1 MLLYI
6 KVMKKEIEIKN
17 EQLYYYNENLKSL
30 AEKYGTPLKVTF
42 LDLIKERIVSLKE
55 TFDKVIKE
63 KNYSGKFVYL
73 NANKANYGVEEIE
86 TAYIYADGLECSS
99 YHDLLLTRDIMDN
112 HPEMKNKPIV
122 CNGYKKLD
130 YIQEIIDL
138 ASKGYNI
145 YTIIDNALEYDLLKK
160 YCHTQLKVGIRVHLE
175 ALYAEEDET
184 IKNDRFGVT
193 KEEFNYII
201 NDLVNNP
208 NLILKTI
215 HFHQRGFDYEKDK
228 FIENIKKA
236 FKSYYV
242 PANKK
247 YPTCD
252 EFDMGG
258 GTPLPVHDDFDYTKW
273 AELLID
279 LLEKL
284 SNKYKVTCPDIIS
297 ENGKYSQ
304 KDSTI
309 NIYEI
314 VGVKHTDQIPWY
326 IVDGSLLIAMP
337 EAYALGEEILLHPV
351 SDIND
356 KMIKTRL
363 AGITCDCDD
372 IYYDKKLGYF
382 LMPNKTIDNKVYVAL
397 LGTGSYQNSMNGK
410 GGVHH
415 CLIPEEKDLL
425 IYTKDFKKVYEV
437 RSELQDI
444 TKMKEILKF
453 KKND

>member
-1 MLLYI
+1 
-6 KVMKKEIEIKN
+6 MKKEIKVKN
-17 EQLYYYNENLKSL
+17 EQLYYNNVNLNSL

-42 LDLIKERIVSLKE
+42 LDLIKERVVSLKE

-63 KNYSGKFVYL
+63 NNYQGKFIYL

-86 TAYIYADGLECSS
+86 TAFIYADGLECSS
-99 YHDLLLTRDIMDN
+99 YHDLLLTVDIIN
-112 HPEMKNKPIV
+112 KYPKMKTKPIV
-122 CNGYKKLD
+122 CNGYKKID
-130 YIQEIIDL
+130 YITEIIKL
-138 ASKGYNI
+138 SESGYNVSC
-145 YTIIDNALEYDLLKK
+145 IIDNALEYDLLKK
-160 YCHTQLKVGIRVHLE
+160 YCHNRLEVGIRVHLE

-193 KEEFNYII
+193 SQEFDYIL
-201 NDLVNNP
+201 NDLENHQ

-228 FIENIKKA
+228 FEENICKTFEK
-236 FKSYYV
+236 YYV
-242 PANKK
+242 RANKK
-247 YPTCD
+247 YPSCC

-258 GTPLPVHDDFDYTKW
+258 GTPLPVHYDFDYSSW
-273 AELLID
+273 AKLLVDILKD
-279 LLEKL
+279 L
-284 SNKYKVTCPDIIS
+284 SITYGVTMPDIIS

-314 VGVKHTDQIPWY
+314 VGVKNTDEIPWY
-326 IVDGSLLIAMP
+326 IIDGSLLIAMP

-351 SDIND
+351 NNIND

-372 IYYDKKLGYF
+372 IYYEKDKGYI
-382 LMPNKTIDNKVYVAL
+382 LMPEKTLDNKVFVAI

-425 IYTKDFKKVYEV
+425 IYTNNGKEIHKV
-437 RSELQDI
+437 RGELQEIED
-444 TKMKEILKF
+444 MERILKF
-453 KKND
+453 KK